1 MTITLTPEVETA
13 LIEQARQQGITPENI
28 ALDGLRNLF
37 VPTKPTPDE
46 ILGLAA
52 QVYAGLSGE
61 EIRDVEGIML
71 GRSHFAGPRQPFE
84 ERNR

>member
-1 MTITLTPEVETA
+1 MTITLTPELEEA
-13 LIEQARQQGITPENI
+13 IAEQARQKGMLPESF

-52 QVYAGLSGE
+52 QVYAGLSE
-61 EIRDVEGIML
+61 QEVADVEKIAL
-71 GRSHFAGPRQPFE
+71 DRSNFISGRQSL
-84 ERNR
+84 

>member
-1 MTITLTPEVETA
+1 MTITLTPELEEA
-13 LIEQARQQGITPENI
+13 IAEQARQKGMLPENF

-46 ILGLAA
+46 IIGLAA
-52 QVYAGLSGE
+52 QVYAGLSEE